1 MNELR
6 FGLEVLAVGFGV
18 VVATL
23 FLLALILVGFSK
35 FLAPRKKD
43 IIEADRPQ
51 LKTAAD
57 EKQTG
62 AGAGD
67 TTVALAKDQEEQQEQ
82 EDQEAQEE
90 DTAVEEATQVQPELV
105 AAIAGAMYVE
115 ETKQAR
121 PEVIAAI
128 AGAVH
133 YVLDVPGSPGD
144 DRAGLQPVDNLW
156 AQYGRTRLMQ
166 LRQEFVLLRR
176 GILR

>member
-6 FGLEVLAVGFGV
+6 FGLEVLTVGFGV
-18 VVATL
+18 VIVTL
-23 FLLALILVGFSK
+23 FLLALILVCFSK
-35 FLAPRKKD
+35 FLAPRKKE
-43 IIEADRPQ
+43 IIEPDRQPQQTTADG
-51 LKTAAD
+51 
-57 EKQTG
+57 KQNSV
-62 AGAGD
+62 GAGD
-67 TTVALAKDQEEQQEQ
+67 TTVALAKGQEEQQEQ
-82 EDQEAQEE
+82 EEQEE
-90 DTAVEEATQVQPELV
+90 DTALEGETLVQPELV
-105 AAIAGAMYVE
+105 AAIAGAIYVE

-133 YVLDVPGSPGD
+133 HVLDVPGSPED
-144 DRAGLQPVDNLW
+144 DRAGLQPADNLW